1 MHRRAVLL
9 LVVFLVPLLAPA
21 CGGPDPTA
29 TSIPPS
35 PNPTATAVPPTPTS
49 ALAQSDPADGS
60 AQALD
65 IANFTLPTLT
75 VAVGTRLEWTNRD
88 GAPHTTTAGAPGALT
103 GDWDSGRL
111 QQGDSFGFTFSREDD
126 FAYFCTVHP
135 TMLGTITVTSGEIPT
150 GSDGLPAQTA
160 PEAPALDY

>member
-9 LVVFLVPLLAPA
+9 LVVSLVLWLTTA

-29 TSIPPS
+29 TAIPPS
-35 PNPTATAVPPTPTS
+35 PSPTATAAPPPPTS
-49 ALAQSDPADGS
+49 ARAQSAPADGS
-60 AQALD
+60 ARALD
-65 IANFTLPTLT
+65 IVNFTLPPLT

-88 GAPHTTTAGAPGALT
+88 DAPHTTTAGAPDALT

-111 QQGDSFGFTFSREDD
+111 QQGDSFGFTISQEGD

-135 TMLGTITVTSGEIPT
+135 TMLGTITVTSGEIPA
-150 GSDGLPAQTA
+150 GSDGLSAQTA